1 MNILAAKKQSCV
13 FFSLIFTLVFT
24 AAFFGSPQNAEAVA
38 QWSRKYKTPCS
49 TCHTVFPRL
58 NYYGDRFMKN
68 GYQDPDN
75 EAPDGDRMKKRINE
89 ELVVDKVGN
98 LLGFRLNVTPIEFEE
113 KANTL
118 GGEAKDRTTIGRP
131 EWIQLFVAGSIF
143 KNTSF
148 FTEIQLDNSTG
159 KTGGIHF
166 SWWHLGFH
174 NMMETTAINFTFGN
188 VSPTDFSSHANRLR
202 IFAPIKNAVYG
213 TRNASGDD
221 DFNITGYRPGFNYYG
236 YKGLATWWLGAS
248 PGTSGAD
255 KNDQMNAWAGVKL
268 EVTEDMESA
277 FEGSSV
283 SIWTISGNDAASTA
297 TTYYK
302 SPNKRTQIAGNL
314 RKDAIDVQAAYVF
327 GEDDDWNLATAAK
340 DKAEFDG
347 IAVQAAYLTGK
358 FYPAV
363 SYDNVSYK
371 KAAKYD
377 SGVAGAT
384 DDVHKITPAVSYMY
398 RENMRIGF
406 YYTIDLNDQT
416 GYTKKNGWQVNIR
429 TMF

>member
-1 MNILAAKKQSCV
+1 MDISAIKKQSCV

-24 AAFFGSPQNAEAVA
+24 GAFFGSPQDAEAVA

-49 TCHTVFPRL
+49 TCHSVFPRL
-58 NYYGDRFMKN
+58 NYYGERFMKN

-75 EAPDGDRMKKRINE
+75 ETPDGDKMKRRINE
-89 ELVVDKVGN
+89 ELVIDRVSN
-98 LLGFRLNVTPIEFEE
+98 LLGFRLNITPVEFEE

-118 GGEAKDRTTIGRP
+118 GGEAKDRVTIGRP

-143 KNTSF
+143 KDTSF
-148 FTEIQLDNSTG
+148 FTEIQIDNSTG
-159 KTGGIHF
+159 SKGAIHF
-166 SWWHLGFH
+166 SWWRLGFH
-174 NMMETTAINFTFGN
+174 NLMETTAVNFVFGN

-202 IFAPIKNAVYG
+202 IFAPIKNAVYN
-213 TRNASGDD
+213 TRNVSGDD
-221 DFNITGYRPGFNYYG
+221 DINITGYRPGFNYYG
-236 YKGLATWWLGAS
+236 YKGPVIWWLGAS
-248 PGTSGAD
+248 PGSSGAD
-255 KNDQMNAWAGVKL
+255 KNDQLNTWGGVKV
-268 EVTEDMESA
+268 EVTEDKESA

-302 SPNKRTQIAGNL
+302 SPNTRTQLAGNL
-314 RKDAIDVQAAYVF
+314 RRGGVDVQAAYVF
-327 GEDDDWNLATAAK
+327 GADDDWDLTSASK
-340 DKAEFDG
+340 EKAEFDG

-363 SYDNVSYK
+363 SYDKVNYK
-371 KAAKYD
+371 KASKYN
-377 SGVAGAT
+377 SGGSGAL

-406 YYTIDLNDQT
+406 YYTIDLNDQPN
-416 GYTKKNGWQVNIR
+416 YTKRSGWQINIR